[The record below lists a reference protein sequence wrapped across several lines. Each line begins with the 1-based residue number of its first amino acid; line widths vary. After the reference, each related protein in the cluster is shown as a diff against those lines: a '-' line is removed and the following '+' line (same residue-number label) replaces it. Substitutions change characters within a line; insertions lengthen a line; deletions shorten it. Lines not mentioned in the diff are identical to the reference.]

1 MVFTRHLYYVDWAQ
15 YGCDIMY
22 FNLVRTFIICR
33 YYDKWRN
40 GLFGKGLSLIY
51 IMGHELLHVSATKM
65 SSLWSTTSRRNF
77 LSHQAPCLKEEYWEK
92 LFHFTAIF
100 FLMWLSISE
109 RKLHN
114 NRVSFWRCEIRLRD
128 SFHVITSTGETSNC
142 FTRILQHWRWVDNI
156 YEISRHGLWAE

>member
-22 FNLVRTFIICR
+22 FNLVRTFIFCK

-51 IMGHELLHVSATKM
+51 ISSGFGTWASMLHVSVTKM

-77 LSHQAPCLKEEYWEK
+77 LSHRAPWKRNIENVL
-92 LFHFTAIF
+92 
-100 FLMWLSISE
+100 LMWLSISE
-109 RKLHN
+109 RKLQT

-156 YEISRHGLWAE
+156 YEISRHSLWAE